1 LKSAIIGEALIGP
14 NLGQKFVHSNE
25 EALTLTRCKAQMAGD
40 AHQKHRMKGRKRQ
53 PAA

>member
-1 LKSAIIGEALIGP
+1 MKSAIIGEALDGP

-25 EALTLTRCKAQMAGD
+25 EALTLTRCKACTADNPQGK
-40 AHQKHRMKGRKRQ
+40 HQIKGRKRR

>member
-1 LKSAIIGEALIGP
+1 MKSAIIGEALIGP

-40 AHQKHRMKGRKRQ
+40 ARRKHRIRNRKRR